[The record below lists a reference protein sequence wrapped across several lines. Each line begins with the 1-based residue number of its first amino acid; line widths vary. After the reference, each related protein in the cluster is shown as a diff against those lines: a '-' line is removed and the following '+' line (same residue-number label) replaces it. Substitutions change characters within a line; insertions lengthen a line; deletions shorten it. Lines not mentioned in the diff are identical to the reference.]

1 MKKYTRDIEGI
12 KAFGSRLRDVRKQK
26 GLSQE
31 DLANAADLELSQI
44 SRIERGVINTS
55 LSQIFQIARALNM
68 HPKELFED
76 WYVYPQQLKNKF

>member
-12 KAFGSRLRDVRKQK
+12 KAFGSRLRDVRKLK

-68 HPKELFED
+68 HPKDLFED
-76 WYVYPQQLKNKF
+76 

>member
-55 LSQIFQIARALNM
+55 LSQIFQIARALNR
-68 HPKELFED
+68 HPKDLFED
-76 WYVYPQQLKNKF
+76 

>member
-12 KAFGSRLRDVRKQK
+12 KAFGSRLRDVRKLK

-55 LSQIFQIARALNM
+55 LSQIFQIARALDM
-68 HPKELFED
+68 HPKDLFED
-76 WYVYPQQLKNKF
+76 

>member
-1 MKKYTRDIEGI
+1 VKKYTRDIEGI
-12 KAFGSRLRDVRKQK
+12 KAFGSRLRDVRKRS

-68 HPKELFED
+68 HPKDLFND
-76 WYVYPQQLKNKF
+76 